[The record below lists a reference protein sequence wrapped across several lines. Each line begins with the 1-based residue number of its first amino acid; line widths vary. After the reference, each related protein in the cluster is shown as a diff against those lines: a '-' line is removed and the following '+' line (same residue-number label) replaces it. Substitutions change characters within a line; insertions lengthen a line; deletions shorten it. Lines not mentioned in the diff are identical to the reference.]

1 MLRQKVVPDKYKIL
15 SGSVL
20 KLIAIITMLI
30 DHIGAHL
37 MDNSLVLFTLGSYS
51 VTLRI
56 LTRLVGRIAFPLFC
70 FLLIEGFLHTRNR
83 LRYGLNLFIFALI
96 SEIPWNLEHN
106 GTIFLAGSQ
115 NVFFTLLLGYLA
127 LCAIEKLTSKPLLQ
141 LITILALSVISIYLR
156 ADYGR
161 VGFLFIIFLYVLR
174 EHEILRLLPSFL
186 LPKMWFVMAAFIPI
200 TLYNGK
206 RGFIKGYVM
215 KYAFYIFY
223 PAHIFVIYLLKYH
236 VFA

>member
-1 MLRQKVVPDKYKIL
+1 MLQQRVVPDKYKIL

-30 DHIGAHL
+30 DHIGSHL
-37 MDNSLVLFTLGSYS
+37 MDNSLVLFSLGRYSISLRSLTL
-51 VTLRI
+51 LA
-56 LTRLVGRIAFPLFC
+56 GRIAFPLFC

-106 GTIFLAGSQ
+106 NTFLLTGSQ

-127 LCAIEKLTSKPLLQ
+127 LCAVTKLTSRPFLQ
-141 LITILALSVISIYLR
+141 LIAILALSVISIYLR
-156 ADYGR
+156 ADYGLS
-161 VGFLFIIFLYVLR
+161 GFLFIVFLYALR
-174 EHEILRLLPSFL
+174 EHEVLRLLPSFL
-186 LPKMWFVMAAFIPI
+186 LSQTWFVMAAFIPI

-206 RGFIKGYVM
+206 RGFIKGNVM

-236 VFA
+236 VLA